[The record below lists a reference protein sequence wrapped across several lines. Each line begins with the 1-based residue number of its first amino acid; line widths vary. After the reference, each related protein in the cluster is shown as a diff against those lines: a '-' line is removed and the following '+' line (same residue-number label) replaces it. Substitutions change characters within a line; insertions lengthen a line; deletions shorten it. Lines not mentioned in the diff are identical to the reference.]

1 MSQRS
6 TFRAMARAALA
17 ADARL
22 SALTQISAWAGN
34 ISASDLPVIG
44 VVTPQERSQAQTLED
59 FEKST
64 LLQIVVKRL
73 GAEDLEDVLDA
84 DADAI
89 ETCIVAAFLGAGLRC
104 LPEDATFTLNGE
116 GEQKIGTA
124 LVSFRVTWFRSL

>member
-1 MSQRS
+1 MSRPA
-6 TFRAMARAALA
+6 FRAMARAALA
-17 ADARL
+17 ADVRM
-22 SALTQISAWAGN
+22 SALTMISAWAGN
-34 ISASDLPVIG
+34 ISASELPVIG

-89 ETCIVAAFLGAGLRC
+89 EACIVTAFLQAGFRC
-104 LPEDATFTLNGE
+104 LPEDTTFTLNGE
-116 GEQKIGTA
+116 GEQKIGTV

>member
-1 MSQRS
+1 MSRPA
-6 TFRAMARAALA
+6 FRAMARAALA
-17 ADARL
+17 ADARM
-22 SALTQISAWAGN
+22 SAITMLSAWAGN
-34 ISASDLPVIG
+34 ISASELPVIG

-89 ETCIVAAFLGAGLRC
+89 EACIVAAFLQAGFRC
-104 LPEDATFTLNGE
+104 LPEDTTFTLNGE
-116 GEQKIGTA
+116 GEQKIGTV

>member
-1 MSQRS
+1 MSRPA
-6 TFRAMARAALA
+6 FRAMARAALA
-17 ADARL
+17 ADPRM
-22 SALTQISAWAGN
+22 SALTMISAWAGN
-34 ISASDLPVIG
+34 ISAKELPVIG

-89 ETCIVAAFLGAGLRC
+89 EACTVAAFLQAGFRC
-104 LPEDATFTLNGE
+104 LPEDTTFTLNGE
-116 GEQKIGTA
+116 GEQKIGTV